1 MASVE
6 EFGWWAPPVPGV
18 IINSSPEPELDGPT
32 NKFSYDSFQ
41 DKFVWKNPP
50 FGGAGD
56 DNTAI
61 YNIDKDS
68 LADQGLYKLWR
79 DGSGGYF
86 TVSLENY
93 GGHHPQYF
101 LQFLCIKNDT
111 EKDPSDQC

>member
-1 MASVE
+1 LKRTRESATPRS
-6 EFGWWAPPVPGV
+6 
-18 IINSSPEPELDGPT
+18 EL
-32 NKFSYDSFQ
+32 FQ
-41 DKFVWKNPP
+41 CWHY
-50 FGGAGD
+50 A
-56 DNTAI
+56 A
-61 YNIDKDS
+61 
-68 LADQGLYKLWR
+68 LLKLWR